1 MFRALGGFD
10 DDFFA
15 HMEEIDLCW
24 RMQLA
29 GYRVR
34 VVPGSTVYH
43 LGGGTLTTDSPTKV
57 FYNHR
62 NNLAMLYKCASPVQR
77 AVVAVVRPVLDLMA
91 ALSYLAQGRGD
102 NFRAV
107 FRAWRDFLRW
117 HGSLSRKRKEIRQ
130 QCRGTVAGRV
140 YRGSVVLRYLLGRK
154 TFGRMM

>member
-1 MFRALGGFD
+1 M
-10 DDFFA
+10 
-15 HMEEIDLCW
+15 I
-24 RMQLA
+24 
-29 GYRVR
+29 
-34 VVPGSTVYH
+34 YH

-117 HGSLSRKRKEIRQ
+117 RKEIRQ
-130 QCRGTVAGRV
+130 QCRGTVAGKV